1 MSPVNA
7 RLTSALDDLDDTPPL
22 VLRQPTRLGNTNR
35 IAGLRRVLFVVR
47 FHALRARH
55 HLAVH
60 GMRHATLD
68 RHHHRLLH
76 LVAHDE
82 TRTRLTRAAL
92 RGVLFGRISHWSFPP
107 VRAAPS

>member
-7 RLTSALDDLDDTPPL
+7 RLTSALDDLDDPPPL
-22 VLRQPTRLGNTNR
+22 VLRQRPRLGDTHG
-35 IAGLRRVLFVVR
+35 IAGLRRILFVVR

-55 HLAVH
+55 HLPIHRV
-60 GMRHATLD
+60 RHATLD

-82 TRTRLTRAAL
+82 TGPRLPRAAL
-92 RGVLFGRISHWSFPP
+92 RGLLFGHISHWSFPP
-107 VRAAPS
+107 FRATPS